1 MSEVPGG
8 LKYTKDHEWA
18 KQVEPGLWEIG
29 ITDFAQDQ
37 LGDIT
42 FVELPEAGSA
52 LDAGESFGTVES
64 VKTFSDL
71 YAPVAGEV
79 EAVNDDVIE
88 DPASLNEEPYAK
100 WLLRLRVPDDA
111 SFDELMDAAAYEAHV
126 ASVE

>member
-1 MSEVPGG
+1 MSKIPAD

-18 KQVEPGLWEIG
+18 KQVEPGLWEVG

-42 FVELPEAGSA
+42 FVELPDAGTS

-79 EAVNDDVIE
+79 EAINEDVIE
-88 DPASLNEEPYAK
+88 DPAALNEEPYAK
-100 WLLRLRVPDDA
+100 WLMRIRVADD
-111 SFDELMDAAAYEAHV
+111 SVFDALMDAAAYETHV

>member
-1 MSEVPGG
+1 MSNVPAD

-18 KQVEPGLWEIG
+18 KQLEPGLWEVG

-42 FVELPEAGSA
+42 FVELPDVGTS

-71 YAPVAGEV
+71 YAPAAGEV
-79 EAVNDDVIE
+79 DAINDDVIE

-100 WLLRLRVPDDA
+100 WLLRIRVADDA
-111 SFDELMDAAAYEAHV
+111 AFDALMDAAAYEAHV